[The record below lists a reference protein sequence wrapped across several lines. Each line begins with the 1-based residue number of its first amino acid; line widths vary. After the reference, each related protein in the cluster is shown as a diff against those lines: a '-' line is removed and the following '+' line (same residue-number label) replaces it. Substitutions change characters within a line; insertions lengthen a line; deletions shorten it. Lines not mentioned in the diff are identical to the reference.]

1 MMVKF
6 IIVTGGVYSG
16 LGKGIV
22 SASIGALL
30 SPRYAVTNI
39 KWDGYHNT
47 NPGTM
52 NPIEHG
58 EVFVLDDGTEA
69 DLDFGHYERFM
80 GNPTCGVQSIT
91 RGKLNDLISHLEK
104 EGKRYEGRTIEEI
117 PHLRDLLI
125 ELIEKTAAEQKADI
139 IIFEIGGTVGDD
151 STNLAL
157 HAARMLHH
165 KHGANNVMSIH
176 LTPMSYTIDDHEPKS
191 RPIQHSISEL
201 MGKGID
207 VDMLIVRTEKG
218 HPLEDEQRRKL
229 HEASILPKEAII
241 EARSLDT
248 VYALPREF
256 IRQRAD
262 ELIAKKL
269 NITVPGVSPEWV
281 KLVDN
286 IEHPKNTIKVA
297 ICGKYTNVKDSYKSV
312 TEALAHACAH
322 RAVQPEIIMVNTEQ
336 DDVDLSIF
344 DAIIVPGGY
353 GSRGIEGK
361 INTVKYARENN
372 IPFLGICYGLQL
384 AVVEYARNICKLAQA
399 HTTEVHPQT
408 AHPVITILPEQQ
420 QVKIRSGTQRLGAQN
435 ARLIAGSLA
444 ANLYGDIEASERH
457 RHRYEV
463 NPEYISILT
472 KHGLVISGVHSDHE
486 HITEFIELPTHPFFI
501 ATQAH
506 PELKST
512 LLRPAPLFMGLVDA
526 AIMHKSA

>member
-1 MMVKF
+1 MVKF

-30 SPRYAVTNI
+30 SPRYNVTNI

-69 DLDFGHYERFM
+69 DLDFGHYERFT
-80 GNPTCGVQSIT
+80 GKPTYGIQSIT

-125 ELIEKTAAEQKADI
+125 ELIEKTAADQKADI
-139 IIFEIGGTVGDD
+139 VIFEIGGTIGDD
-151 STNLAL
+151 SANLAL

-165 KHGANNVMSIH
+165 KHGSNNVMSIH

-241 EARSLDT
+241 DARSLDT

-256 IRQRAD
+256 IRQHAD

-286 IEHPKNTIKVA
+286 IEHPKSTIKIA

-312 TEALAHACAH
+312 TEALSHACAQ
-322 RAVQPEIIMVNTEQ
+322 RAVRPEIVMVNTEQ
-336 DDVDLSIF
+336 TEQDNVDLSTF

-353 GSRGIEGK
+353 GSRGIDGK
-361 INTVKYARENN
+361 IKTIQYARENN

-408 AHPVITILPEQQ
+408 EHPVITILPEQQ
-420 QVKIRSGTQRLGAQN
+420 QVKMRSGTQRLGAQTQN
-435 ARLIAGSLA
+435 YYRKSCCKF
-444 ANLYGDIEASERH
+444 
-457 RHRYEV
+457 YEG
-463 NPEYISILT
+463 
-472 KHGLVISGVHSDHE
+472 H
-486 HITEFIELPTHPFFI
+486 
-501 ATQAH
+501 
-506 PELKST
+506 
-512 LLRPAPLFMGLVDA
+512 
-526 AIMHKSA
+526 